1 MPRNVPPPA
10 DTRPTQI
17 VETPIDSSL
26 AERLF
31 EKLSDILNLP
41 EYLETG
47 WDQDAC
53 IEAINLAFLEA
64 RADVVL
70 HSCTALTL
78 TGVEPRFTGQVAEGH
93 SETLL
98 GPLPPV
104 GTLWINPQGQK
115 FFIASHKE
123 G

>member
-1 MPRNVPPPA
+1 MPRVSPPA
-10 DTRPTQI
+10 DIRPTQI

-26 AERLF
+26 AERLLQQLAN
-31 EKLSDILNLP
+31 LSNTTKD
-41 EYLETG
+41 ETF
-47 WDQDAC
+47 WIDPDAAL
-53 IEAINLAFLEA
+53 EAINLAFLEA

-70 HSCTALTL
+70 HSCTPLLL
-78 TGVEPRFTGQVAEGH
+78 TGVEPRFTGQTPAGG

-104 GTLWINPQGQK
+104 GTLWISPQGQK

-123 G
+123 V